1 MNHRHPSELDELT
14 LHITNKGHL
23 YPLLAT
29 IHLRPVSGNYQI
41 IWMNKSDQLL
51 HIISAKNDNEFLY
64 DRVE

>member
-1 MNHRHPSELDELT
+1 MDLMNLLFTSPTKVISILS
-14 LHITNKGHL
+14 
-23 YPLLAT
+23 LAT

-51 HIISAKNDNEFLY
+51 HIISAKNDNECLY